1 MFCEC
6 SGILKN
12 IKESDPMNQEQ
23 RRKSLIEALLVEQ
36 NQTMSIPK
44 DQAAQ
49 EIVLR
54 CLMNLRMPKK
64 TSDVFLE
71 IQDAYL
77 QERLKEKGITDIED
91 LQPIKE
97 ELYLWKGDITTLKC
111 DAIVNAANS
120 QMLGCF
126 IPNHRC
132 IDNAIHTFAG
142 VKLREECANLMN
154 NLGREANTGEAF
166 LTNAYNL
173 PSRYVIH
180 TVGPI
185 VGYLL
190 TEQNKRDLESCY
202 LSCLKLA
209 ESENL
214 ESIAFCCISTGEF
227 HFPNDDAAKIAVRT
241 ILKYKEKT
249 GNKIKVIFNVFKEID
264 YDIYKRLLN

>member
-1 MFCEC
+1 
-6 SGILKN
+6 
-12 IKESDPMNQEQ
+12 MNQEQ
-23 RRKSLIEALLVEQ
+23 RRKSLIEALLIEE
-36 NQTMSIPK
+36 NQSIDIPK
-44 DQAAQ
+44 DQPSQ
-49 EIVLR
+49 EIILR
-54 CLMNLRMPKK
+54 GLMNLRMPKK
-64 TSDVFLE
+64 TSKVFLE

-77 QERLKEKGITDIED
+77 QERLKEKGITDIKD
-91 LQPIKE
+91 LQPIKDG
-97 ELYLWKGDITTLKC
+97 LYLWKGDITTLKC

-142 VKLREECANLMN
+142 VKLREECAHLMN
-154 NLGREANTGEAF
+154 KLGREADTGEAF

-173 PSRYVIH
+173 PSKYVIH

-185 VGYLL
+185 VGYIL
-190 TEQNKRDLESCY
+190 TEQNKRDLERCY

-209 ESENL
+209 ESKHL

-227 HFPNDDAAKIAVRT
+227 HFPNDEAAKIAIHTV
-241 ILKYKEKT
+241 LKYKDET
-249 GNKIKVIFNVFKEID
+249 GSKIKVIFNIFKELD

>member
-1 MFCEC
+1 
-6 SGILKN
+6 
-12 IKESDPMNQEQ
+12 MNQEQ
-23 RRKSLIEALLVEQ
+23 RRKSLIEALLIEENQ
-36 NQTMSIPK
+36 NINIPK
-44 DQAAQ
+44 DQLSQ

-54 CLMNLRMPKK
+54 GLMNLRMPKK
-64 TSDVFLE
+64 ASDVFLE

-77 QERLKEKGITDIED
+77 QERLKEKGITDIKD
-91 LQPIKE
+91 LRPIKDG
-97 ELYLWKGDITTLKC
+97 LYLWKGDITTLKC

-120 QMLGCF
+120 QLLGCF

-142 VKLREECANLMN
+142 VKLREECAHLMN
-154 NLGREANTGEAF
+154 SLGREADTGEAF

-173 PSRYVIH
+173 PSKYIIH

-185 VGYLL
+185 VGYIL
-190 TEQNKRDLESCY
+190 TEQNKRDLERCY

-209 ESENL
+209 ESKHL

-227 HFPNDDAAKIAVRT
+227 HFPNDEAAKIAIHTV
-241 ILKYKEKT
+241 LKYKEEI
-249 GNKIKVIFNVFKEID
+249 GSKIKVIFNVFKEID

>member
-1 MFCEC
+1 
-6 SGILKN
+6 
-12 IKESDPMNQEQ
+12 MNQDQ
-23 RRKSLIEALLVEQ
+23 RRKSLIEALLIEENQ
-36 NQTMSIPK
+36 NINIPK
-44 DQAAQ
+44 DQPSQ

-54 CLMNLRMPKK
+54 SLMNLRMPKK
-64 TSDVFLE
+64 ASDVFLE

-77 QERLKEKGITDIED
+77 QERLKEKGITDIKD
-91 LQPIKE
+91 LRPIKDG
-97 ELYLWKGDITTLKC
+97 LYLWKGDITTLKC

-142 VKLREECANLMN
+142 VKLREECAHLMN
-154 NLGREANTGEAF
+154 SLGREADTGEAF

-173 PSRYVIH
+173 PSKYIIH

-185 VGYLL
+185 VGYIL
-190 TEQNKRDLESCY
+190 TEQNKRDLERCY

-209 ESENL
+209 ESKHL

-227 HFPNDDAAKIAVRT
+227 HFPNDEAAKIAIHTV
-241 ILKYKEKT
+241 LKYKEET
-249 GNKIKVIFNVFKEID
+249 GSKMKVIFNVFKELD